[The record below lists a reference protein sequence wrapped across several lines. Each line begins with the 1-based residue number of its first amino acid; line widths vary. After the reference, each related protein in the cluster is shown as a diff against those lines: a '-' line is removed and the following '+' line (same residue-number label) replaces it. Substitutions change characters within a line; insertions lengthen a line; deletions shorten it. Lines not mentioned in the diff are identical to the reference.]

1 MSKKNNSPSP
11 ATYRSGEALD
21 KTAAFNKTG
30 VNFKIAKQ
38 KKEGFCEAIAR
49 RKKIIPG
56 VGRYDAHLALD
67 KVSRPMKSKGY

>member
-11 ATYRSGEALD
+11 ATYRCAEALD
-21 KTAAFNKTG
+21 KTTVFNKTG
-30 VNFKIAKQ
+30 VNFKIAQQ
-38 KKEGFCEAIAR
+38 KKEGFCEVIAR
-49 RKKIIPG
+49 KKKTVPG